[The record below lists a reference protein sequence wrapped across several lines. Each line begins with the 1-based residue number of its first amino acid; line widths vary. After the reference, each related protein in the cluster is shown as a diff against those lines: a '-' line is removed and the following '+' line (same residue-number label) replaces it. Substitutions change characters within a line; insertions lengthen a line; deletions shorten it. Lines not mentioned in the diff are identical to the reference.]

1 MLRSPAILFV
11 RDYKALTVHLANT
24 GDVLTQ
30 YDSSRWKKPFTR
42 GISKIPLRRNNFTI
56 LVINVTVHIQV
67 K

>member
-30 YDSSRWKKPFTR
+30 YDSFRWKKPFTR
-42 GISKIPLRRNNFTI
+42 VFPKSP
-56 LVINVTVHIQV
+56 
-67 K
+67 